1 MCDKNIIVN
10 ILEITSHMAH
20 LRVKT
25 LWKLVI
31 QAKQYEKI
39 CDFKKKNCNFFG
51 GRGGEKRWGCG
62 KHWAGNYKSIKK
74 MVTPNTTN

>member
-1 MCDKNIIVN
+1 MCDKNIIVD

-39 CDFKKKNCNFFG
+39 CDFKKKL
-51 GRGGEKRWGCG
+51 
-62 KHWAGNYKSIKK
+62 
-74 MVTPNTTN
+74 

>member
-25 LWKLVI
+25 LWKLEI

-39 CDFKKKNCNFFG
+39 CDFKKKIVIFLG
-51 GRGGEKRWGCG
+51 GGGVKRGEDVV
-62 KHWAGNYKSIKK
+62 NIEL
-74 MVTPNTTN
+74 VTISQLRKW